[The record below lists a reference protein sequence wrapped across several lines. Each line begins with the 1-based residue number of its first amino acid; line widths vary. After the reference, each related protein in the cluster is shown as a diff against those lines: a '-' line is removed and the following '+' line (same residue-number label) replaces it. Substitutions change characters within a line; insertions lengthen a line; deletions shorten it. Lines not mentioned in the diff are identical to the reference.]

1 MNLKLLGLIKL
12 KEIQVDVVDTRY
24 AIPCGSPIGIYLK
37 SQGVMVVGTG
47 RITREDGR
55 ETEPAFGKLKSGIT
69 LKRLTERRCQ
79 PRRIWSG
86 KWGSG
91 TGEKQ
96 VLPYGAEEKT
106 WR

>member
-55 ETEPAFGKLKSGIT
+55 GDRAGFRQIKIRGLH
-69 LKRLTERRCQ
+69 
-79 PRRIWSG
+79 
-86 KWGSG
+86 
-91 TGEKQ
+91 
-96 VLPYGAEEKT
+96 
-106 WR
+106 